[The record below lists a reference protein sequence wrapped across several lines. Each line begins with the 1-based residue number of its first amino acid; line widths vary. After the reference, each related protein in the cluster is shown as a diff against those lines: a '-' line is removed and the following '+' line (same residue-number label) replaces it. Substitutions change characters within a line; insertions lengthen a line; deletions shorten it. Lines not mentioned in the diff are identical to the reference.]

1 MATAPEIDFGP
12 AESIVGRMTER
23 YRDDGGRIQSS
34 DLIPLLQETQN
45 AYGYLPPPVLEWLSE
60 RTGLPTSQMYGVI
73 TFYSQFYLE
82 PHGKHVV
89 RCCKGTACHVR
100 GGNKVL
106 EAVENTLGIGENETT
121 EDMNFSFET
130 VACLGACA
138 LAPVAVIDNTYYGKM
153 TARRT
158 EQILSSLAAEE
169 E

>member
-1 MATAPEIDFGP
+1 VATVLDIELGP
-12 AESIVGRMTER
+12 AEEILGSMRES
-23 YRDDGGRIQSS
+23 RDAAGIQSR
-34 DLIPLLQETQN
+34 DLIPMLQEVQR
-45 AYGYLPPPVLEWLSE
+45 AYGYLPPPVLAWLSDQ
-60 RTGLPTSQMYGVI
+60 TGIPASQMYGVI

-106 EAVENTLGIGENETT
+106 EAVENALGIGENETT
-121 EDMNFSFET
+121 EDMQFSFET

-138 LAPVAVIDNTYYGKM
+138 LAPVAVIDDTYYGKM
-153 TARRT
+153 TAQRT
-158 EQILSSLAAEE
+158 EQILSGLAAEE

>member
-1 MATAPEIDFGP
+1 MR
-12 AESIVGRMTER
+12 ESR
-23 YRDDGGRIQSS
+23 GGAGIRSR
-34 DLIPLLQETQN
+34 DLIPLLQQIQN
-45 AYGYLPPPVLEWLSE
+45 SYGYLPPPVLVWLSE
-60 RTGLPTSQMYGVI
+60 RTGIPTSQMFGVI

-106 EAVENTLGIGENETT
+106 DAVEGALGIGENETT

-138 LAPVAVIDNTYYGKM
+138 LAPVAVIDGTYYGKM
-153 TARRT
+153 TAQRT
-158 EQILSSLAAEE
+158 EQILSGLAAEE

>member
-1 MATAPEIDFGP
+1 VATVLDVDQGP
-12 AESIVGRMTER
+12 AEGVLESMRESR
-23 YRDDGGRIQSS
+23 GGAGIRSR
-34 DLIPLLQETQN
+34 DLIPLLQKVQN
-45 AYGYLPPPVLEWLSE
+45 AYGYLPPPVLGWLGE
-60 RTGLPTSQMYGVI
+60 ETGIPASQMYGVI

-106 EAVENTLGIGENETT
+106 EAVANALGIGENETT

-138 LAPVAVIDNTYYGKM
+138 LAPVAVIDDKYYGKM
-153 TARRT
+153 TAQQT
-158 EQILSSLAAEE
+158 EKILSGLAAEE